1 MIVLT
6 GASGGIG
13 TEIIEDLSKLD
24 DVLAIY
30 NTTKP
35 KNINHS
41 NVSFRKVDISD
52 PEEIKSFVDKE
63 GSYLKNISLINMAAV
78 SIDGLLANYD
88 LENWEKV
95 MKINLISNFL
105 FSKYLLP
112 KMIKDKWGR
121 IIHVSSTNSAIGAGA
136 YSSSKSG
143 LDGLS
148 KALSKEYGRYNITS
162 NIIKLGVF
170 NSGMFHQLSKKNQKI
185 FLEKIPSK
193 NIGKTSNITN
203 AISFLISS
211 EFVNGASITIDGGA
225 S

>member
-13 TEIIEDLSKLD
+13 LEILEGLSRID

-30 NTTKP
+30 NSSKP
-35 KNINHS
+35 KNINLP
-41 NVSFRKVDISD
+41 NIKFEKVDISAPD
-52 PEEIKSFVDKE
+52 EILSFIDRNK
-63 GSYLKNISLINMAAV
+63 KNLTNVTLVNLAAV

-88 LENWEKV
+88 LEDWEKV
-95 MKINLISNFL
+95 IRVNLSSNFL
-105 FSKYLLP
+105 FSRYLIPL
-112 KMIKDKWGR
+112 MIKDKWGR

-143 LDGLS
+143 LEGLS
-148 KALSKEYGRYNITS
+148 TALSREYARYNITS

-170 NSGMFHQLSKKNQKI
+170 NTGMFHALSEKNKKV
-185 FLEKIPSK
+185 FLDRIPSK
-193 NIGKTSNITN
+193 KLGKTSNVTN
-203 AISFLISS
+203 TISFLINS

>member
-1 MIVLT
+1 MILLT

-13 TEIIEDLSKLD
+13 SEILEDLSKID

-30 NTTKP
+30 NSSKP
-35 KNINHS
+35 KNISIS
-41 NVSFRKVDISD
+41 NIKFEKVDISD
-52 PEEIKSFVDKE
+52 PNEILSFFNRNKKN
-63 GSYLKNISLINMAAV
+63 LKNVTLVNLAAV

-88 LENWEKV
+88 LEDWEKV
-95 MKINLISNFL
+95 IRVNLSSNFL
-105 FSKYLLP
+105 FSRYLIP
-112 KMIKDKWGR
+112 IMIKDKWGR

-143 LDGLS
+143 LEGLS
-148 KALSKEYGRYNITS
+148 KALSREYARYGITS

-170 NSGMFHQLSKKNQKI
+170 NTGMFHALSDKNQKA
-185 FLEKIPSK
+185 FLDRIPSK
-193 NIGKTSNITN
+193 KLGKALNVTN
-203 AISFLISS
+203 AISFLINS

>member
-13 TEIIEDLSKLD
+13 LEILEGLSKID

-30 NTTKP
+30 NSSKP
-35 KNINHS
+35 KNIKLPNIK
-41 NVSFRKVDISD
+41 FEKVDISD
-52 PEEIKSFVDKE
+52 PDEILSFIDSNK
-63 GSYLKNISLINMAAV
+63 KNLTNVTLINLAAV

-88 LENWEKV
+88 LKDWEKV
-95 MKINLISNFL
+95 IRVNLSSNFL
-105 FSKYLLP
+105 FSRYLIPL
-112 KMIKDKWGR
+112 MIKDKWGR

-148 KALSKEYGRYNITS
+148 KALSREYARYSITS

-170 NSGMFHQLSKKNQKI
+170 NTGMFHELSEKNQKA
-185 FLEKIPSK
+185 FLDQIPSK
-193 NIGKTSNITN
+193 KLGQTSNVTN
-203 AISFLISS
+203 AISFLINS
-211 EFVNGASITIDGGA
+211 EFVNGATITIDGGA

>member
-13 TEIIEDLSKLD
+13 LEILEGLSRID

-30 NTTKP
+30 NSSKP
-35 KNINHS
+35 KNINLP
-41 NVSFRKVDISD
+41 NIEFEKVDISD
-52 PEEIKSFVDKE
+52 PDEILSFIDRNK
-63 GSYLKNISLINMAAV
+63 KNLTNVTLVNLAAV

-88 LENWEKV
+88 LEDWETV
-95 MKINLISNFL
+95 IRVNLSSNFL
-105 FSKYLLP
+105 FSRHLIPL
-112 KMIKDKWGR
+112 MIKDKWGR

-143 LDGLS
+143 LEGLS
-148 KALSKEYGRYNITS
+148 KALSREYARYNITS

-170 NSGMFHQLSKKNQKI
+170 NTGMFHALSEKNQKA
-185 FLEKIPSK
+185 FLDRIPSK
-193 NIGKTSNITN
+193 KLGQTSNVTN
-203 AISFLISS
+203 AISFLIDSD
-211 EFVNGASITIDGGA
+211 FVNGASITIDGGA

>member
-52 PEEIKSFVDKE
+52 PEQIKSFVDKE

-105 FSKYLLP
+105 FS
-112 KMIKDKWGR
+112 
-121 IIHVSSTNSAIGAGA
+121 
-136 YSSSKSG
+136 
-143 LDGLS
+143 
-148 KALSKEYGRYNITS
+148 NIYY
-162 NIIKLGVF
+162 
-170 NSGMFHQLSKKNQKI
+170 QK
-185 FLEKIPSK
+185 
-193 NIGKTSNITN
+193 
-203 AISFLISS
+203 
-211 EFVNGASITIDGGA
+211 
-225 S
+225 

>member
-13 TEIIEDLSKLD
+13 LEILEGLSKID

-30 NTTKP
+30 NSSKP
-35 KNINHS
+35 KNINLP
-41 NVSFRKVDISD
+41 NIEFEKVDISD
-52 PEEIKSFVDKE
+52 PDEILSFIDRNK
-63 GSYLKNISLINMAAV
+63 KNLTNVTLVNLAAV

-88 LENWEKV
+88 LQDWEKV
-95 MKINLISNFL
+95 IRVNLSSNFL
-105 FSKYLLP
+105 FSRHLIPL
-112 KMIKDKWGR
+112 MIKDKWGR

-143 LDGLS
+143 LEGLS
-148 KALSKEYGRYNITS
+148 KALSREYARYNITS

-170 NSGMFHQLSKKNQKI
+170 NTGMFHALSEKNQKA
-185 FLEKIPSK
+185 FLDRIPSK
-193 NIGKTSNITN
+193 KLGQTSNVTN
-203 AISFLISS
+203 AISFLIDSD
-211 EFVNGASITIDGGA
+211 FVNGASITIDGGA

>member
-13 TEIIEDLSKLD
+13 LEILEGLSKID

-30 NTTKP
+30 NSSKP
-35 KNINHS
+35 KNINLP
-41 NVSFRKVDISD
+41 NIEFEKVDISD
-52 PEEIKSFVDKE
+52 PDEILSFIDRNK
-63 GSYLKNISLINMAAV
+63 KNLTNITLVNLAAV

-88 LENWEKV
+88 LQDWEKV
-95 MKINLISNFL
+95 IRVNLSSNFL
-105 FSKYLLP
+105 FSRHLIPL
-112 KMIKDKWGR
+112 MIKDKWGR

-143 LDGLS
+143 LEGLS
-148 KALSKEYGRYNITS
+148 KALSREYARYNITS

-170 NSGMFHQLSKKNQKI
+170 NTGMFHALSEKNQKA
-185 FLEKIPSK
+185 FLDRIPSK
-193 NIGKTSNITN
+193 KLGQTSNVTN
-203 AISFLISS
+203 AISFLIDSD
-211 EFVNGASITIDGGA
+211 FVNGASITIDGGA

>member
-13 TEIIEDLSKLD
+13 LEILEGLSKID

-30 NTTKP
+30 NSSKP
-35 KNINHS
+35 KNIKLPNIK
-41 NVSFRKVDISD
+41 FEKVDISD
-52 PEEIKSFVDKE
+52 PDEILSFIDSNK
-63 GSYLKNISLINMAAV
+63 KNLTNVTLINLAAV

-88 LENWEKV
+88 LKDWEKV
-95 MKINLISNFL
+95 IRVNLSSNFL
-105 FSKYLLP
+105 FSRYLIPL
-112 KMIKDKWGR
+112 MIKDKWGR

-148 KALSKEYGRYNITS
+148 KALSREYARYSITS

-170 NSGMFHQLSKKNQKI
+170 NTGMFHALSEKNQKA
-185 FLEKIPSK
+185 FLDQIPSK
-193 NIGKTSNITN
+193 KLGQTSNVTN
-203 AISFLISS
+203 AISFLINS
-211 EFVNGASITIDGGA
+211 EFVNGATITIDGGA

>member
-13 TEIIEDLSKLD
+13 LEILEGLSKID

-30 NTTKP
+30 NSSKP
-35 KNINHS
+35 KNINLP
-41 NVSFRKVDISD
+41 NIEFEKVDISD
-52 PEEIKSFVDKE
+52 PDEILSFIDRNK
-63 GSYLKNISLINMAAV
+63 KNLTNVTLVNLAAV

-88 LENWEKV
+88 LEDWETV
-95 MKINLISNFL
+95 IRVNLSSNFL
-105 FSKYLLP
+105 FSRHLIPL
-112 KMIKDKWGR
+112 MIKDKWGR

-143 LDGLS
+143 LEGLS
-148 KALSKEYGRYNITS
+148 KALSREYARYNITS

-170 NSGMFHQLSKKNQKI
+170 NTGMFHALSEKNQKA
-185 FLEKIPSK
+185 FLDRIPSK
-193 NIGKTSNITN
+193 KLGQTSNVTN
-203 AISFLISS
+203 AISFLIDSD
-211 EFVNGASITIDGGA
+211 FVNGASITIDGGA

>member
-13 TEIIEDLSKLD
+13 LEILEGLSKID

-30 NTTKP
+30 NSSKP
-35 KNINHS
+35 KNIKLPNIK
-41 NVSFRKVDISD
+41 FEKVDISD
-52 PEEIKSFVDKE
+52 PDEILSFIDSNK
-63 GSYLKNISLINMAAV
+63 KNLTNVTLINLAAV

-88 LENWEKV
+88 LKDWEKV
-95 MKINLISNFL
+95 IRVNLSSNFL
-105 FSKYLLP
+105 FYRYLIPL
-112 KMIKDKWGR
+112 MIKDKWGR

-148 KALSKEYGRYNITS
+148 KALSREYARYSITS

-170 NSGMFHQLSKKNQKI
+170 NTGMFHALSEKNQKA
-185 FLEKIPSK
+185 FLDQIPSK
-193 NIGKTSNITN
+193 KLGQTSNVTN
-203 AISFLISS
+203 AISFLINS
-211 EFVNGASITIDGGA
+211 EFVNGATITIDGGA

>member
-13 TEIIEDLSKLD
+13 LEILEGLSKID

-30 NTTKP
+30 NSSKP
-35 KNINHS
+35 KNINLP
-41 NVSFRKVDISD
+41 NIEFKKVDISD
-52 PEEIKSFVDKE
+52 PDEILSFIDRNK
-63 GSYLKNISLINMAAV
+63 KNLTNVTLVNLAAV

-88 LENWEKV
+88 LQDWEKV
-95 MKINLISNFL
+95 IRVNLSSNFL
-105 FSKYLLP
+105 FSRHLIP
-112 KMIKDKWGR
+112 IMIKDKWGR

-143 LDGLS
+143 LEGLS
-148 KALSKEYGRYNITS
+148 KALSREYARYNITS

-170 NSGMFHQLSKKNQKI
+170 NTGMFHALSEKNQKA
-185 FLEKIPSK
+185 FLDRIPSK
-193 NIGKTSNITN
+193 KLGQTSNVTN
-203 AISFLISS
+203 AISFLIDSD
-211 EFVNGASITIDGGA
+211 FVNGASITIDGGA

>member
-13 TEIIEDLSKLD
+13 LEILEGLSRID

-30 NTTKP
+30 NSSKP
-35 KNINHS
+35 KNINLP
-41 NVSFRKVDISD
+41 NIEFEKVDISD
-52 PEEIKSFVDKE
+52 PDEILSFIDRNK
-63 GSYLKNISLINMAAV
+63 KNLTNITLVNLAAV

-88 LENWEKV
+88 LEDWETV
-95 MKINLISNFL
+95 IRVNLSSNFL
-105 FSKYLLP
+105 FSRHLIPL
-112 KMIKDKWGR
+112 MIKDKWGR

-143 LDGLS
+143 LEGLS
-148 KALSKEYGRYNITS
+148 KALSREYARYNITS

-170 NSGMFHQLSKKNQKI
+170 NTGMFHALSEKNQKA
-185 FLEKIPSK
+185 FLDRIPSK
-193 NIGKTSNITN
+193 KLGQTSNVTN
-203 AISFLISS
+203 AISFLIDSD
-211 EFVNGASITIDGGA
+211 FVNGASITIDGGA

>member
-1 MIVLT
+1 MILLT

-13 TEIIEDLSKLD
+13 SEILEDLSKID

-30 NTTKP
+30 NSSKP
-35 KNINHS
+35 KNTSIPNIK
-41 NVSFRKVDISD
+41 FEKVDISD
-52 PEEIKSFVDKE
+52 PDEILSFINRNKKN
-63 GSYLKNISLINMAAV
+63 LKNVTLVNLAAV

-88 LENWEKV
+88 LEDWEKV
-95 MKINLISNFL
+95 IRVNLSSNFL
-105 FSKYLLP
+105 FSRYLIPL
-112 KMIKDKWGR
+112 MIKDKWGR

-143 LDGLS
+143 LEGLS
-148 KALSKEYGRYNITS
+148 KALSREYARYGITS

-170 NSGMFHQLSKKNQKI
+170 NTGMFHVLSEKNQKA
-185 FLEKIPSK
+185 FLDRIPSK
-193 NIGKTSNITN
+193 KLGQASNVTN
-203 AISFLISS
+203 AISFLINS